1 VFNLREKDIIEIG
14 RSSVV
19 IQSTMKIFIR
29 YFMSAEKT
37 LKTAAKNWQKHVSWG
52 KAKFSKF
59 DKKKKTAILHIT
71 DFVVHPISCLFQIGV
86 FTKVTEIATGSKN
99 INIKETKCMC
109 QGDPYHE
116 FVFTW

>member
-37 LKTAAKNWQKHVSWG
+37 LKTAAKNWQKHVSQG
-52 KAKFSKF
+52 QAKFSKF
-59 DKKKKTAILHIT
+59 DKKNKTAILHIT
-71 DFVVHPISCLFQIGV
+71 DLIIHPLACLFQIGV

-99 INIKETKCMC
+99 VKIIENKCMC
-109 QGDPYHE
+109 LGDPYHE
-116 FVFTW
+116 FIFNW